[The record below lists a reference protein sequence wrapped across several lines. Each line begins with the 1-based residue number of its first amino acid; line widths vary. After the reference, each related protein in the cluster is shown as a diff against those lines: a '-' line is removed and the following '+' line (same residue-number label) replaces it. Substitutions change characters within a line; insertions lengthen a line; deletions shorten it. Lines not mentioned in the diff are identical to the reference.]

1 MLDLVA
7 SVAEMTGLRNRD
19 EVGQSICGLLFD
31 LIAPRELIFWHLAS
45 LDGVPCILKS
55 LHLTRDKQSG
65 GVVSLPSE
73 AAVPVEACP
82 TLRACID
89 RKRLQTAL
97 GATGEL
103 DQFFPVIGKRGVLG
117 VLEVRS
123 GGVAQDEQTALVERL
138 LQIYRNHVELL
149 DYGELDGL
157 TGLMNRKA
165 FDDHFIDVI
174 EEQRRLSAQS
184 GVQGVECVSWLAV
197 IDIDHFKSVNDRFGH
212 LLGDEVLALAARLMQ
227 QSFRHA
233 DRLFR
238 CGGEE
243 FAVMLHNL
251 TQDEAE
257 ASLQRYRRRFAEFH
271 FPQVGHV
278 TVSVGYSRLSLTDNL
293 PSAFGRADRAL
304 YFSKQNGR
312 NAVHCYETLLDD
324 ARLTASPVE
333 LNDVE
338 LF

>member
-19 EVGQSICGLLFD
+19 EVGQSICGLICD
-31 LIAPRELIFWHLAS
+31 LVTPSELIFWHLAS
-45 LDGVPCILKS
+45 LDGVPHVVKS
-55 LHLTRDKQSG
+55 LHLAYESQRYGLAPIGTEPAMPVAECAPLRLCISQRSVERRDDDDG
-65 GVVSLPSE
+65 GSE
-73 AAVPVEACP
+73 
-82 TLRACID
+82 L
-89 RKRLQTAL
+89 
-97 GATGEL
+97 
-103 DQFFPVIGKRGVLG
+103 FFPVLGKRGVFG
-117 VLEVRS
+117 VLELRS
-123 GGVAQDEQTALVERL
+123 KGRLHEGQTVLVDRL
-138 LQIYRNHVELL
+138 LQIYRNHLELL

-165 FDDHFIDVI
+165 FDDHFMHVMD
-174 EEQRRLSAQS
+174 EQMRLA
-184 GVQGVECVSWLAV
+184 VQNGVEGADRASWIAV

-212 LLGDEVLALAARLMQ
+212 LLGDEVLTLAARLMQ
-227 QSFRHA
+227 QCFRRT

-243 FAVMLHNL
+243 FAVMLRNL

-257 ASLQRYRRRFAEFH
+257 KTLQSFRSEVAAFR
-271 FPQVGHV
+271 FPQVEHV
-278 TVSVGYSRLSLTDNL
+278 TVSIGYSRLSLTDNL

-304 YFSKQNGR
+304 YYSKQNGR
-312 NAVHCYETLLDD
+312 NAAHCYEALVDD
-324 ARLTASPVE
+324 ERLSDSAVV